1 MTKLQIIIPALIAFL
16 GTLVLTP
23 LAKRISHKYGLMDKP
38 NDRKVHQGSVPR
50 GGGLAIYAG
59 FILAVLVIG
68 HANREIIGYLISSLV
83 IVTLGVVDDKFGL
96 RAVPKFIVQS
106 LAALIAIY
114 FGIIINMDAFL
125 VGHLAGYAFLSLPLT
140 FLWIVGITNAI
151 NIIDGLD
158 GLAAGV
164 STIAAFAIAAVAF
177 LSGENTVGLLA
188 LAIGFSALGFL
199 PHNFGSRIF
208 MGDSGSLFLGFSLAT
223 LSIMGSLKLAAAFSL
238 IVPFI
243 IFLIP
248 IFDTL
253 FAIFRRM
260 IRKKSIFEGDRRHFH
275 HRLLDLGFSPLQAVL
290 FIYSLSIAF
299 SVLAVYSSQVRNRTG
314 YVLFAV
320 SLILLF
326 GVTSAVVYLH
336 QKRENHLV

>member
-1 MTKLQIIIPALIAFL
+1 
-16 GTLVLTP
+16 
-23 LAKRISHKYGLMDKP
+23 
-38 NDRKVHQGSVPR
+38 
-50 GGGLAIYAG
+50 
-59 FILAVLVIG
+59 
-68 HANREIIGYLISSLV
+68 
-83 IVTLGVVDDKFGL
+83 VVDDKFGL

-114 FGIIINMDAFL
+114 FGIRINMDAFL

-164 STIAAFAIAAVAF
+164 STIASFAIAAVAF

-188 LAIGFSALGFL
+188 LALGFSALGFL

-208 MGDSGSLFLGFSLAT
+208 MGDSGSLFLGFSLAA

-243 IFLIP
+243 IFLVP

-253 FAIFRRM
+253 FAIVRRL
-260 IRKKSIFEGDRRHFH
+260 IKKKSIFEGDRRHFH
-275 HRLLDLGFSPLQAVL
+275 HRLLDLGLSPLQAVI
-290 FIYSLSIAF
+290 FIYVLSAVL

-314 YVLFAV
+314 Y
-320 SLILLF
+320 ILLAISLVIIS
-326 GVTSAVVYLH
+326 GVTATVVYLH
-336 QKRENHLV
+336 QKKTNHI